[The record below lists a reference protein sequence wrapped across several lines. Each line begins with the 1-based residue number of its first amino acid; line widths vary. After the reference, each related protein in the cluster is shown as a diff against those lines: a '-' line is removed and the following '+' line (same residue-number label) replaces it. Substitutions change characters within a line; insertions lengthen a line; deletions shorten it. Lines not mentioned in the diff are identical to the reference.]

1 MVLIAVGCKIMPRN
15 VVTLLAVLQIKAGD
29 KLLRVGDVDIIGKAV
44 ADMRHLIIGEIG
56 SRCQITLRSATI
68 GQVRRWCNRRAMS

>member
-1 MVLIAVGCKIMPRN
+1 VILIALGSKIMQRK

-56 SRCQITLRSATI
+56 SRCQISLKSATT
-68 GQVRRWCNRRAMS
+68 GQVRQ